1 MVWLLSCFSFWFAW
15 LDSYCCSARKESR
28 NISVKFLFFYVGSG
42 SPLLFMFTVIYGKD
56 GRWSVISF
64 TESPLFLHIS
74 CKYIVYDCGW
84 MCSNFTLFCDCGIY
98 SLQKNF
104 NYCHVKITTYK
115 FDILLRLC
123 IHFNLF
129 TPWTCLRH
137 NLGPGKHSLS
147 WCLCSC
153 SYQSQQLCI
162 HKQSADSI
170 CQLHCTL
177 IFPFCIFCSVC
188 VCLCGSTY
196 IMKFQ

>member
-1 MVWLLSCFSFWFAW
+1 MKFPAVLFWYAFPCWAMVWLLSCFSFWFAW

-98 SLQKNF
+98 SLQK
-104 NYCHVKITTYK
+104 KIQ
-115 FDILLRLC
+115 LLLLKSPP
-123 IHFNLF
+123 INLTFCLVFAYTLIYSLLEHAYVIIWGPVNTAYHDVCVPAHINLNSYAF
-129 TPWTCLRH
+129 T
-137 NLGPGKHSLS
+137 NSL
-147 WCLCSC
+147 
-153 SYQSQQLCI
+153 QSQ
-162 HKQSADSI
+162 
-170 CQLHCTL
+170 
-177 IFPFCIFCSVC
+177 SVN
-188 VCLCGSTY
+188 STVL
-196 IMKFQ
+196 